1 MGAERVELVI
11 KIESAP
17 HVVNEPASRR
27 PGQNCAARVK
37 NFAAKFDDFA
47 GKIFSIVPSRE
58 RADFSARFDLKLETA
73 IFRDPLQ
80 HPQRGLDQFRSAA
93 FTLQYADAVRG

>member
-1 MGAERVELVI
+1 MQRVELVI

-27 PGQNCAARVK
+27 SGQNRAAHVK

-47 GKIFSIVPSRE
+47 GKIFSTAPSRE
-58 RADFSARFDLKLETA
+58 RADLSARFDLKLETA
-73 IFRDPLQ
+73 IFRDPFQ
-80 HPQRGLDQFRSAA
+80 DPQRGIDQFRSAA
-93 FTLQYADAVRG
+93 FTLQYADAVRR